1 MKIIQNTLTTLS
13 AILANQATEST
24 LEQLKNGLRGN
35 VIQDIAILAHQT
47 VTHPA
52 TVKGT
57 AQDVSTVLKATIIL
71 FHASIEAAANTNP
84 GKFLIQISG
93 SAQGNEDWA
102 TIFEFDATISTADTE
117 SLTATEPVGETAL
130 AVVATAGFIANDIL
144 YIQDASVV
152 VDGEWARCREIVT
165 DSTIDLV
172 DGLTKAKDSSDVLW
186 NDADIFTCALDLEAV
201 SRIRVVFQHEG
212 ASGVN
217 CHVKGLMVTGDHS
230 G

>member
-1 MKIIQNTLTTLS
+1 MGKS
-13 AILANQATEST
+13 GQATEYT
-24 LEQLKNGLRGN
+24 LERLMNGLKGN
-35 VIQDIAILAHQT
+35 VIQDIAILTHQA

-52 TVKGT
+52 TVKGD
-57 AQDVSTVLKATIIL
+57 AQDVSAVLKATIIL
-71 FHASIEAAANTNP
+71 FHASVEAVANTNP

-117 SLTATEPVGETAL
+117 AMTATEPADETAL
-130 AVVATAGFIANDIL
+130 AVAATAGFVANDIL

-152 VDGEWARCREIVT
+152 IDGEWGRCREIVT
-165 DSTIDLV
+165 DTTIDLV
-172 DGLTKAKDSSDVLW
+172 DGLAKAKDSSDVLW

-201 SRIRVVFQHEG
+201 ARTRVVFQHEG
-212 ASGVN
+212 AAGVN
-217 CHVKGLMVTGDHS
+217 CHIKGLMMTGDHS